1 MSPHTLHARR
11 AFTLIEVLIVVAIIG
26 ILMGLTISAV
36 NVGRRVIQ
44 QRAVALEVET
54 IAQAV
59 EAYNQKYEQYP
70 PDGSNSAAF
79 VAHFRKIF
87 PNILASEFSALSAAL
102 AGQSSL
108 TASHTT
114 NANGVMDPAEALVFC
129 LGGFSNDPTKPF
141 TGKGGPLL
149 AVGNAYQYNVD
160 RNAGIYQFPQDQLT
174 LDTVNGATVS
184 TDESKFGTGNVD
196 AIPVYIPRGRAL
208 PLVYFNSS
216 TYVQNYHAG
225 SSFRVKP
232 YKSEQVNTGVNY
244 PSSTTTAAEK
254 LLANRYY
261 RYMNDKTFQLISAG
275 LDDDFGAASSSDW
288 EFYTFKNGKLIDV
301 LSGKTALDSPA
312 ASSYQSSAGVVSGH
326 LDNVTN
332 FSDGTLGDSLP

>member
-1 MSPHTLHARR
+1 MTQRSLSQAR
-11 AFTLIEVLIVVAIIG
+11 E
-26 ILMGLTISAV
+26 GL
-36 NVGRRVIQ
+36 
-44 QRAVALEVET
+44 
-54 IAQAV
+54 
-59 EAYNQKYEQYP
+59 
-70 PDGSNSAAF
+70 
-79 VAHFRKIF
+79 
-87 PNILASEFSALSAAL
+87 
-102 AGQSSL
+102 
-108 TASHTT
+108 
-114 NANGVMDPAEALVFC
+114 C
-129 LGGFSNDPTKPF
+129 
-141 TGKGGPLL
+141 L